1 MWYDSIITSCIPLN
15 ITGRLALKLVDKKGL
30 SMEKAAVSQV
40 EAYIANKYGTDTVHQ
55 KPDSDLILHSVVTYP
70 RNVKNRASRKC
81 IYGNCLCTMNSMS
94 KVLLPSRTK
103 LKYLP
108 HSVHPQRGN
117 VLDLYLGHCLLSSL
131 LPGCMI

>member
-55 KPDSDLILHSVVTYP
+55 KPDSDLTSKYF
-70 RNVKNRASRKC
+70 C
-81 IYGNCLCTMNSMS
+81 I
-94 KVLLPSRTK
+94 
-103 LKYLP
+103 
-108 HSVHPQRGN
+108 QW
-117 VLDLYLGHCLLSSL
+117 
-131 LPGCMI
+131 